1 MTIHHHRRITAH
13 GYKVKKPK
21 RHINAGITVHGKPGA
36 HMHKYQLPGLARQ
49 DAWKRRAQAQG
60 QG

>member
-1 MTIHHHRRITAH
+1 MLLHHRRTSHAH
-13 GYKVKKPK
+13 GVSRVTHKK
-21 RHINAGITVHGKPGA
+21 NVGITVHGKPGA
-36 HMHKYQLPGLARQ
+36 HMHRSQLPGFVKR